1 MTLRHAV
8 LALFATLAI
17 GSSAGAQDPN
27 PQPPSPT
34 LPATINVYL
43 DCNFCDF
50 DFVRTEIPYVNWV
63 RDRAV
68 SDVHLL
74 ATSQNTGGGGQ
85 EYVFNFIG
93 LRGFAQTVDTLKY
106 QASVNATS
114 DDRRRGYTRTIKT
127 GLVQFLS
134 RTAVAE
140 RLNITVAAEAA
151 AAGSR
156 PAAQQHDPWKAW
168 VFTVSSNGFTS
179 GEKSY
184 KFFNGFFYGQA
195 SRTTA
200 AWKSIIGGD
209 FSYDD
214 SKSTVEN
221 GNFAGNADTTYVTI
235 RRNWSAYGTQ
245 YKALS
250 DHWSAGVTG
259 SLGSNSYN
267 NQDRYVRSKVGI
279 EYNLFPYRESTRRQL
294 RAQYGVGV
302 VHYDY
307 TDTTIYLRT
316 AETRPIQY
324 AALLGSA
331 RQPWGSLNGNI
342 THNALLDDASQRSTR
357 INANTSIRI
366 VKGLNFN
373 MSGSYSWIHDQL
385 YLRKGS
391 ASTANV
397 LLRQQA
403 LKTSYSYFGSFGL
416 SYTFGSIFNNVVFPR
431 FGGNDVF

>member
-1 MTLRHAV
+1 MA
-8 LALFATLAI
+8 LAAALAI
-17 GSSAGAQDPN
+17 VPGARAQNPN
-27 PQPPSPT
+27 SQAPAPN

-50 DFVRTEIPYVNWV
+50 DFLRTEIPYVNWM
-63 RDRAV
+63 RDRTV

-85 EYVFNFIG
+85 EYVFTFIG
-93 LRGFAQTVDTLKY
+93 LRGFAQTTDTLKY
-106 QASVNATS
+106 LASVNATP
-114 DDRRRGYTRTIKT
+114 DDRRRGYSRTIKT
-127 GLVQFLS
+127 GLVPFLS
-134 RTAVAE
+134 RTALAE
-140 RLNITVAAEAA
+140 RLNVTVTPEAA
-151 AAGSR
+151 NAGAAR
-156 PAAQQHDPWKAW
+156 QAAAQHDPWRAW
-168 VFTVSSNGFTS
+168 VFTLSSNGFTS

-184 KFFNGFFYGQA
+184 TFFNGFFYGQA

-245 YKALS
+245 YKALNQ
-250 DHWSAGVTG
+250 HWSAGLTS

-267 NQDRYVRSKVGI
+267 NQDRYARAKAGI

-302 VHYDY
+302 VHYNY

-316 AETRPIQY
+316 SETRPIHY

-342 THNALLDDASQRSTR
+342 THNALLDDKSQRSTR
-357 INANTSIRI
+357 INGNTSIR
-366 VKGLNFN
+366 VLKGLNFN

-391 ASTANV
+391 ATTANV

-403 LKTSYSYFGSFGL
+403 LKTSYSYHGSFGL
-416 SYTFGSIFNNVVFPR
+416 SYTFGSIFNNIVFPR
-431 FGGNDVF
+431 FSGNDVF